1 MSLTNIAKILKLQN
15 GRQHLP
21 HLIYLTDE
29 SHLIDPTA
37 FISRLPRKA
46 GVIFRHYGLP
56 NRFHLAQKIK
66 QICKD
71 RDLTFIVSGDI
82 KLARILNADGL
93 HLPEYLAVK
102 PNFRFRAWKNR
113 PDKILT
119 AAAHSRQ
126 AIMKINNL
134 GFDASLVSP
143 VFETKSHQGA
153 KYLGTIG
160 FQSIVSRQ
168 ALPAFALGGLNN
180 ETAPFLKNTNA
191 IGIAGIRG
199 IVNYSF

>member
-1 MSLTNIAKILKLQN
+1 MSLTNIAQLLKIQN
-15 GRQHLP
+15 GQQRLP

-29 SHLIDPTA
+29 DHLLDPTK
-37 FISRLPRKA
+37 FISRLPRKT
-46 GVIFRHYGLP
+46 GVIFRHYASP

-66 QICKD
+66 QVCND
-71 RDLTFIVSGDI
+71 RDLTFIVSRDI

-113 PDKILT
+113 PNKILT

-126 AIMKINNL
+126 AIMRIKNH

-143 VFETKSHQGA
+143 VFKTKSHQSA

-160 FQSIVSRQ
+160 FQNIVSRQ
-168 ALPAFALGGLNN
+168 ALAAFALGGLNN
-180 ETAPFLKNTNA
+180 KTATFLKNTDA
-191 IGIAGIRG
+191 VGIAGIRG
-199 IVNYSF
+199 IVN

>member
-1 MSLTNIAKILKLQN
+1 MSLTNIAQLLKLQN
-15 GRQHLP
+15 GQQHLP

-29 SHLIDPTA
+29 SHLIDPTS

-46 GVIFRHYGLP
+46 GIIFRHYKLQ
-56 NRFHLAQKIK
+56 NRLHLAQKIK

-71 RDLTFIVSGDI
+71 RDLTFIVSRDI

-113 PDKILT
+113 SNKILT

-126 AIMKINNL
+126 AIMRIKNL

-143 VFETKSHQGA
+143 VFETKSHQSA
-153 KYLGTIG
+153 RYLGSVG
-160 FQSIVSRQ
+160 FQTMISSSST
-168 ALPAFALGGLNN
+168 PAFALGGLNN
-180 ETAPFLKNTNA
+180 KTAKLLRNTNA
-191 IGIAGIRG
+191 VGIAGIRG
-199 IVNYSF
+199 IVD

>member
-1 MSLTNIAKILKLQN
+1 MSLTNIAQLLKLQN

-37 FISRLPRKA
+37 FISQLPRKA
-46 GVIFRHYGLP
+46 GIIFRHYKLR
-56 NRFHLAQKIK
+56 NRLRLAQKIK

-71 RDLTFIVSGDI
+71 RDLTFIISKDV
-82 KLARILNADGL
+82 KLASILNADGL
-93 HLPEYLAVK
+93 HLPEYLAVT
-102 PNFRFRAWKNR
+102 PNFRFRAWKNK
-113 PDKILT
+113 PNKILT

-126 AIMKINNL
+126 AIMRIKNL

-143 VFETKSHQGA
+143 VFETKSHQSA
-153 KYLGTIG
+153 RYLGAVG
-160 FQSIVSRQ
+160 FQTLISSSST
-168 ALPAFALGGLNN
+168 PAFALGGLNN
-180 ETAPFLKNTNA
+180 KTAKLLKNTNA

-199 IVNYSF
+199 IVD

>member
-1 MSLTNIAKILKLQN
+1 MSLTNIAQLLKIQN
-15 GRQHLP
+15 GQQRLP

-29 SHLIDPTA
+29 DHLLDPTK

-46 GVIFRHYGLP
+46 GVIFRHYASP
-56 NRFHLAQKIK
+56 SRFHLAREIK

-71 RDLTFIVSGDI
+71 RDLTFIVSKDI
-82 KLARILNADGL
+82 NLARILNADGL

-113 PDKILT
+113 PNKILT

-126 AIMKINNL
+126 AIMRIKNL

-143 VFETKSHQGA
+143 VFETKSH
-153 KYLGTIG
+153 KSTKFLGTIG
-160 FQSIVSRQ
+160 FQNIVSRQ
-168 ALPAFALGGLNN
+168 PLLAFALGGLNN
-180 ETAPFLKNTNA
+180 KTAAFLINTNA

-199 IVNYSF
+199 IVN

>member
-1 MSLTNIAKILKLQN
+1 MSLTNIAQLLKIQN
-15 GRQHLP
+15 GQQRLP

-29 SHLIDPTA
+29 DHLLDPTK

-46 GVIFRHYGLP
+46 GVIFRHYASP
-56 NRFHLAQKIK
+56 SRFHLAQKIK

-71 RDLTFIVSGDI
+71 RDLTFIVSRDI

-113 PDKILT
+113 PNKILT

-126 AIMKINNL
+126 AIMRIKNH

-143 VFETKSHQGA
+143 VFKTKSHQSA

-160 FQSIVSRQ
+160 FQNIVSRQ
-168 ALPAFALGGLNN
+168 PLPAFALGGLNN
-180 ETAPFLKNTNA
+180 KTATFLKNTNA

-199 IVNYSF
+199 VVN

>member
-1 MSLTNIAKILKLQN
+1 MSLTNIAKLLKLQN
-15 GRQHLP
+15 GQQHLP

-29 SHLIDPTA
+29 NHLIDPTK
-37 FISRLPRKA
+37 FISQLPRKT

-71 RDLTFIVSGDI
+71 RNLTFIISRDI
-82 KLARILNADGL
+82 NLARILNADGL

-102 PNFRFRAWKNR
+102 PNFRFRAWKNK
-113 PDKILT
+113 PNKILT
-119 AAAHSRQ
+119 AAAHSRHT
-126 AIMKINNL
+126 IMRIKNL

-143 VFETKSHQGA
+143 VFETKSHQSA

-160 FQSIVSRQ
+160 FQNIVSRQ
-168 ALPAFALGGLNN
+168 ALAAFALGGLNN
-180 ETAPFLKNTNA
+180 KTATFLKNTNA

-199 IVNYSF
+199 IVN